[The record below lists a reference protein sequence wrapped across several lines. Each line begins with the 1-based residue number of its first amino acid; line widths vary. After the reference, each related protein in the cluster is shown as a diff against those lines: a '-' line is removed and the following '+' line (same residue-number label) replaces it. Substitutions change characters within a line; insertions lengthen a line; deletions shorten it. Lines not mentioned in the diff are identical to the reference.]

1 MTLVERLVANPT
13 LATVSGVVT
22 TTPEMIAWVDANL
35 PAIGLITTK
44 SIQLNPNPG
53 YREPVILEWQPGDF
67 GNAVGLRNPGVAVF
81 VAELTELR
89 DRTPLRSPLA
99 VSIAGDGP
107 ESVAA
112 LGLSVAPSADL
123 IEVNLSCP
131 HASGDYG
138 QQLGSDPAIAGRVI
152 AALAAA
158 LRDSMDHAPPI
169 LAKLSPNVEELAAI
183 AQACIA
189 AGAVGLTAINTVGP
203 RTYHH
208 STAAAS
214 ILHNPRGGLGGMSG
228 SWIHERAL
236 TAVAEIRAAV
246 GSQPLIVGMG
256 GVSTPEQV
264 AAMRAAGADLVG
276 VGSAFGRVAQ
286 GSWRRWTAHLATGF
300 DTTEASGPTAA
311 YRSAQASLRPAAGMA
326 YTPLTV
332 TEVRRLGGDLVE
344 IEFDAA
350 YRSEAGQFVFL
361 WLPGCGEKPFSL
373 AWTDPATVLVRER
386 GVVTRALAA
395 LGPGD
400 RVFVRGPY
408 GAGWQAPR
416 YRRWLLLAGGCG
428 AAVVPLAAAQL
439 KHIDRAG
446 QSRTEVWIGTRDR
459 IDPVLS
465 SVFARLPGVTVRQT
479 ADDTQDGRFV
489 TEAFDAIAAKGDR
502 SAGRNESFAAD
513 SKTIGML
520 FVGPEA
526 LQDSIAATIDRSAP
540 WIDLHIAVERTCL
553 CGVGI
558 CGLCSVDG
566 KLTCQRGTIFR
577 YKDVPHV

>member
-1 MTLVERLVANPT
+1 MTIVEHLVANSA

-22 TTPEMIAWVDANL
+22 TTPQMIAWVDANL

-44 SIQLNPNPG
+44 SVQLRPNPG

-67 GNAVGLRNPGVAVF
+67 GNAVGLRNPGVDEF
-81 VAELTELR
+81 VAELAALR
-89 DRTPLRSPLA
+89 ERTALRSPIA

-112 LGLSVAPSADL
+112 LGLAVAPVADL

-152 AALAAA
+152 ATLAAA
-158 LRDSMDHAPPI
+158 LHDRLDDAPPV
-169 LAKLSPNVEELAAI
+169 LAKLSPNVDKLAAI
-183 AQACIA
+183 ATACIE
-189 AGAVGLTAINTVGP
+189 AGAAGLTAINTVGP

-208 STAAAS
+208 SVADAS
-214 ILHNPRGGLGGMSG
+214 VLQNPRGGLGGMSG

-246 GSQPLIVGMG
+246 GSKPMIVGMG
-256 GVSTPEQV
+256 GVSTPQQV
-264 AAMRAAGADLVG
+264 AAMRSAGADVVG

-286 GSWRRWTAHLATGF
+286 GSWRRWTAGLATGLG
-300 DTTEASGPTAA
+300 TAEASDAATAQH
-311 YRSAQASLRPAAGMA
+311 SSQSSLRPAAGMA

-332 TEVRRLGGDLVE
+332 AAVRRLGGDLVE
-344 IEFDAA
+344 LEFDAA

-386 GVVTRALAA
+386 GPVTRALAA
-395 LGPGD
+395 LVAGD

-408 GAGWQAPR
+408 GANWQPPQ

-428 AAVVPLAAAQL
+428 AAVVPLAAARL
-439 KHIDRAG
+439 SNSDRTA
-446 QSRTEVWIGTRDR
+446 QIQTEVWIGTRDR
-459 IDPVLS
+459 SATILE
-465 SVFARLPGVTVRQT
+465 SVFARLPEVAVRQT
-479 ADDTQDGRFV
+479 ADDSRGGRFV
-489 TEAFDAIAAKGDR
+489 AEAFDAIAADATEPVDR
-502 SAGRNESFAAD
+502 ST
-513 SKTIGML
+513 KTVGML
-520 FVGPEA
+520 FIGPEA
-526 LQDSIAATIDRSAP
+526 LHDRIAATIDRSAP
-540 WIDLHIAVERTCL
+540 WVDLHIAVERTCL

-558 CGLCSVDG
+558 CGLCSVEG